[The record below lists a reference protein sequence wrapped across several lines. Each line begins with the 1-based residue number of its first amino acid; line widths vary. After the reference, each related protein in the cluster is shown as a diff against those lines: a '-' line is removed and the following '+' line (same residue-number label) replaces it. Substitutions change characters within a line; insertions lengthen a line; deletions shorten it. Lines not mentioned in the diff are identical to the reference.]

1 MLSMVNNNKQIKG
14 LYFMNKKSISLLVA
28 FLMVFTACAGGESG
42 EAGPQGEQGEKGEA
56 GEISQAALDAAVE
69 AALAEDEA
77 AVEGSLVIYSGRKES
92 LVADVIAA
100 FAAETG
106 VAVEVRYDKSAALA
120 GTLVLEGAISPA
132 DVFLSQD
139 PISLGVVAK
148 EGLFDVLP
156 ADILDNVPAW
166 AVDQRGYW
174 VGTSGRSRSLV
185 VDTRDTTDAEM
196 PSDIYGLND
205 EKFRGRLGLA
215 PGNSSFIA
223 MVACMI
229 ELDGEEKVAE
239 WLKAINGLGYTE
251 YPKNSP
257 QVAAADAGELDI
269 GMINHYYT
277 LRVLAENGDSPVK
290 NVYLDGGCGA
300 MVMPAG
306 AGVLSSSQNKPA
318 AIAFIEYLHST
329 SAQEHFT
336 NTVFE
341 FPLVPGIT
349 PNALLPEI
357 ASLNS
362 PEDLNWSALALWQE
376 KAVELI
382 AQAGF

>member
-69 AALAEDEA
+69 AALAEEEA

-120 GTLVLEGAISPA
+120 GTLALEGAISPA

-290 NVYLDGGCGA
+290 NIYLDGGCGA

-318 AIAFIEYLHST
+318 AMAFIEYLHST

>member
-1 MLSMVNNNKQIKG
+1 
-14 LYFMNKKSISLLVA
+14 MNKKSIALISALLMLFA
-28 FLMVFTACAGGESG
+28 ACAG
-42 EAGPQGEQGEKGEA
+42 EAGPQGEAGAQGEA
-56 GEISQAALDAAVE
+56 GPAGEVSDAQVAAAVE
-69 AALAEDEA
+69 AALTEEEAE
-77 AVEGSLVIYSGRKES
+77 VGGTLVIYSGRKES

-106 VAVEVRYDKSAALA
+106 VTVEVRYAKSAALA
-120 GTLVLEGAISPA
+120 GTLALEGAISPA

-139 PISLGVVAK
+139 PVSLGVVAK

-156 ADILDNVPAW
+156 EDVLDNVPAW

-185 VDTRDTTDAEM
+185 VDTRDVTDAEL
-196 PSDIYGLND
+196 PGTIYGLND

-215 PGNSSFIA
+215 PSNSSFIA
-223 MVACMI
+223 MVSCMI
-229 ELDGEEKVAE
+229 EQDGEEKVAE
-239 WLKAINGLGYTE
+239 WLTAINGLGYTE

-257 QVAAADAGELDI
+257 QVAAAAAGELDI

-277 LRVLAENGDSPVK
+277 LRVLAEAGDTPIK
-290 NVYLDGGCGA
+290 NVFLDGGCGA

-318 AIAFIEYLHST
+318 ALAFIEYLHST

-336 NTVFE
+336 NTVYE
-341 FPLVPGIT
+341 FPLVAGVT
-349 PNALLPEI
+349 PNALLPDI
-357 ASLNS
+357 DSLNS
-362 PEDLNWSALALWQE
+362 PADLNWSALALWQE

-382 AQAGF
+382 AAAGF

>member
-69 AALAEDEA
+69 AALAEEEA

-120 GTLVLEGAISPA
+120 GTLALEGAISPA

-290 NVYLDGGCGA
+290 NIYLDGGCGA

-318 AIAFIEYLHST
+318 AMAFIEYLHST

-357 ASLNS
+357 DSLNS
-362 PEDLNWSALALWQE
+362 PQDLNWSALALWQE

-382 AQAGF
+382 AKAGF

>member
-1 MLSMVNNNKQIKG
+1 
-14 LYFMNKKSISLLVA
+14 MNKKSIALISVLLIL
-28 FLMVFTACAGGESG
+28 FSACAG
-42 EAGPQGEQGEKGEA
+42 EAGPQGETGATGAQGAQGPA
-56 GEISQAALDAAVE
+56 GEVSDAQVAAAVE
-69 AALAEDEA
+69 AALAEPEA
-77 AVEGSLVIYSGRKES
+77 EVGGTLVIYSGRKES

-106 VAVEVRYDKSAALA
+106 VTVEVRYAKSAALA
-120 GTLVLEGAISPA
+120 GTLALEGAISPA

-139 PISLGVVAK
+139 PVSLGVVAK

-156 ADILDNVPAW
+156 EDILDNVPAW

-185 VDTRDTTDAEM
+185 IDTRDVSEAEL
-196 PSDIYGLND
+196 PGDIYGLND

-215 PGNSSFIA
+215 PSNSSFIA
-223 MVACMI
+223 MIACMI
-229 ELDGEEKVAE
+229 EQDGEEKVAE
-239 WLKAINGLGYTE
+239 WLSGINGLDYGE

-306 AGVLSSSQNKPA
+306 AGILSSSQNKA
-318 AIAFIEYLHST
+318 AALAFIEYLHST

-349 PNALLPEI
+349 PNALLPDI
-357 ASLNS
+357 DSLNS
-362 PEDLNWSALALWQE
+362 PANLNWSALAIWQE

-382 AQAGF
+382 AAAGF

>member
-1 MLSMVNNNKQIKG
+1 
-14 LYFMNKKSISLLVA
+14 MNKKSISLLVA
-28 FLMVFTACAGGESG
+28 CLMVFTACAGGDAG

-69 AALAEDEA
+69 AALAEEEA

-120 GTLVLEGAISPA
+120 GTLALEGAISPA

-139 PISLGVVAK
+139 PVSLGVVAK

-156 ADILDNVPAW
+156 ADVLDNVPAW

-229 ELDGEEKVAE
+229 ESDGEEKVAE

-269 GMINHYYT
+269 GMINLYYT
-277 LRVLAENGDSPVK
+277 LRVFAENGESLVK

>member
-1 MLSMVNNNKQIKG
+1 
-14 LYFMNKKSISLLVA
+14 MNKKSISLLVA
-28 FLMVFTACAGGESG
+28 CLMVFTACAAGDAG
-42 EAGPQGEQGEKGEA
+42 EAGPQGEKGDA

-69 AALAEDEA
+69 AALAEPEA
-77 AVEGSLVIYSGRKES
+77 EVGGKLVIYSGRSES
-92 LVADVIAA
+92 LVSDIIAG
-100 FAAETG
+100 FAAESG
-106 VAVEVRYDKSAALA
+106 VEVEVRYAKSTALS

-132 DVFLSQD
+132 DVFFSQD
-139 PISLGVVAK
+139 PVSLGVVAK

-156 ADILDNVPAW
+156 DSLLDNVPAW

-215 PGNSSFIA
+215 PGNSSFVA

-229 ELDGEEKVAE
+229 EADGEEKVAE
-239 WLKAINGLGYTE
+239 WLTAINGLGYTE

-257 QVAAADAGELDI
+257 QVAAAAAGELDI

-277 LRVLAENGDSPVK
+277 LRVLAEAGDTPVK

-318 AIAFIEYLHST
+318 AMAFIEYLHST
-329 SAQEHFT
+329 SAQEAFT
-336 NTVFE
+336 NNVFE
-341 FPLVPGIT
+341 FPLVAGIT
-349 PNALLPEI
+349 PHPLLPEI
-357 ASLNS
+357 ESLNS
-362 PEDLNWSALALWQE
+362 PENLNWSALSIWQE

>member
-1 MLSMVNNNKQIKG
+1 MLKNKSK
-14 LYFMNKKSISLLVA
+14 LVFLLVMGMLFA
-28 FLMVFTACAGGESG
+28 ACAG
-42 EAGPQGEQGEKGEA
+42 EAGPQGEAGAPGEVSDA
-56 GEISQAALDAAVE
+56 QVAAAVAE
-69 AALAEDEA
+69 ALSEPEAE
-77 AVEGSLVIYSGRKES
+77 VGGKLVIYSGRKES
-92 LVADVIAA
+92 LVADIVAS

-106 VAVEVRYDKSAALA
+106 VEVEVRYAKSSALA
-120 GTLVLEGAISPA
+120 STLVLEGAISPA
-132 DVFLSQD
+132 DVFFSQD
-139 PISLGVVAK
+139 PVSLGVVAK

-156 ADILDNVPAW
+156 SDVLDNVPSW
-166 AVDQRGYW
+166 AVDKKGFW

-185 VDTRDTTDAEM
+185 VDTRDVTDAEL
-196 PSDIYGLND
+196 PSTIYGLAD

-215 PGNSSFIA
+215 PTNSSFIA
-223 MVACMI
+223 MITCMI

-239 WLKAINGLGYTE
+239 WLANINALDYTE

-306 AGVLSSSQNKPA
+306 AGVLSSSQNKA
-318 AIAFIEYLHST
+318 AALAFIEYLHST

-341 FPLVPGIT
+341 FPLVSGTT
-349 PNALLPEI
+349 PNALLPELD
-357 ASLNS
+357 SLNS
-362 PEDLNWSALALWQE
+362 PADLNWSALALWQE

-382 AQAGF
+382 AQAGY

>member
-69 AALAEDEA
+69 AALAEEEA

-120 GTLVLEGAISPA
+120 GTLALEGAISPA

-139 PISLGVVAK
+139 PVSLGVVAK

-156 ADILDNVPAW
+156 ADVLDNVPAW

-229 ELDGEEKVAE
+229 ESDGEEKVAE

-290 NVYLDGGCGA
+290 NIYLDGGCGA

-318 AIAFIEYLHST
+318 AMAFIEYLHST

-357 ASLNS
+357 DSLNS
-362 PEDLNWSALALWQE
+362 PQDLNWSALALWQE

>member
-1 MLSMVNNNKQIKG
+1 
-14 LYFMNKKSISLLVA
+14 MNKRSTALFMACLLI
-28 FLMVFTACAGGESG
+28 FSACGSAGEQGL
-42 EAGPQGEQGEKGEA
+42 QGERGEKGEA
-56 GEISQAALDAAVE
+56 GEVSQAAIEAAVD
-69 AALAEDEA
+69 AALAEEKA
-77 AVEGSLVIYSGRKES
+77 EVGGSLVIYSGRKES
-92 LVADVIAA
+92 LVSDVITA
-100 FAAETG
+100 FAEETG
-106 VAVEVRYDKSAALA
+106 VSVEVRYAKSAALA
-120 GTLVLEGAISPA
+120 GTIALEGAISPA

-139 PISLGVVAK
+139 PVSLGIVAK

-156 ADILDNVPAW
+156 QNILDNVPKW

-174 VGTSGRSRSLV
+174 VGTSGRSRALV
-185 VDTRDTTDAEM
+185 VDTRDVMDSEL
-196 PSDIYGLND
+196 PKDIYGLND

-215 PGNSSFIA
+215 PTNSSFIA
-223 MVACMI
+223 MVSCMI
-229 ELDGEEKVAE
+229 EQDGEEKVAE
-239 WLKAINGLGYTE
+239 WLTAINDLGYTE

-277 LRVLAENGDSPVK
+277 LRTLAENGDSPIK
-290 NVYLDGGCGA
+290 NVFLDSGCGA

-306 AGVLSSSQNKPA
+306 AGILSSSQNKTA
-318 AIAFIEYLHST
+318 AMAFIEYLHSN

-341 FPLVPGIT
+341 FPLVAGVT
-349 PNALLPEI
+349 PNELLPSI
-357 ASLNS
+357 DTLNS

-382 AQAGF
+382 AKAGF

>member
-1 MLSMVNNNKQIKG
+1 MYKN
-14 LYFMNKKSISLLVA
+14 SISILVA
-28 FLMVFTACAGGESG
+28 CLIFFTACASSAEEKGDSG
-42 EAGPQGEQGEKGEA
+42 ETVTVSQQSLEETLSEPEAEITGE
-56 GEISQAALDAAVE
+56 
-69 AALAEDEA
+69 
-77 AVEGSLVIYSGRKES
+77 LVIYSGRSES
-92 LVADVIAA
+92 LVSEVIAG
-100 FAAETG
+100 FEAETG
-106 VAVEVRYDKSAALA
+106 VQVNVRYAKSTALS

-132 DVFLSQD
+132 DVFFSQD
-139 PISLGVVAK
+139 PVSLGIVAK

-156 ADILDNVPAW
+156 DELLDNVPTW
-166 AVDQRGYW
+166 AVDLKGYW

-185 VDTRDTTDAEM
+185 VDTRDVADEEL
-196 PSDIYGLND
+196 PSDVYDLNN

-215 PGNSSFIA
+215 PGNSSFVA

-229 ELDGEEKVAE
+229 ETDGEEKVAE
-239 WLKAINGLGYTE
+239 WLTAINGLGYTE

-257 QVAAADAGELDI
+257 QVAAAAAGELDI
-269 GMINHYYT
+269 GMVNHYYT
-277 LRVLAENGDSPVK
+277 LRTLAETGDTPIK
-290 NVYLDGGCGA
+290 NVYLKSGCGA

-329 SAQEHFT
+329 SAQEAFT

-341 FPLVPGIT
+341 FPLVAGIT
-349 PNALLPEI
+349 PHPLLPEI
-357 ASLNS
+357 GSLNS
-362 PEDLNWSALALWQE
+362 PENLNWSALAIWQE

>member
-69 AALAEDEA
+69 AALAEEEA

-120 GTLVLEGAISPA
+120 GTLALEGAISPA

-139 PISLGVVAK
+139 PVSLGVVAK

-156 ADILDNVPAW
+156 ADVLDNVPAW

-229 ELDGEEKVAE
+229 ESDGEEKVAE

-382 AQAGF
+382 AKAGF

>member
-1 MLSMVNNNKQIKG
+1 
-14 LYFMNKKSISLLVA
+14 MNKKSISLLVA
-28 FLMVFTACAGGESG
+28 CLMVFTACAGGDAG

-69 AALAEDEA
+69 AALAEEEA

-120 GTLVLEGAISPA
+120 GTLALEGAISPA

-139 PISLGVVAK
+139 PVSLGVVAK

-156 ADILDNVPAW
+156 ADVLDNVPAW

-229 ELDGEEKVAE
+229 ESDGEEKVAE
-239 WLKAINGLGYTE
+239 WLTAINGLGYTE

-349 PNALLPEI
+349 PNALLPGI
-357 ASLNS
+357 DSLNS